1 MNTKKLQKEDI
12 LMLFLMVIFLYHQYN
27 SVIYGGTVFDDSAH
41 ISTSKRIIDKGIL
54 FFQDPSNPF
63 LSEFNSYNYEFYGY
77 IVAIPVFIFSNNQLV
92 LNFFS
97 NLLQNNPNVN
107 INNIEEFN
115 YIVRYNTINIYVV
128 IILFLTYLL
137 LNNFYNKRDSL
148 LVILFLLMIPSF
160 NGQALFNI
168 KDIPF
173 ALQLF
178 LATLYLLVVEKKR
191 GGIKNASIKEKLF
204 IMLLISSVLLVRLN
218 GIVFIGLVS
227 LYLLGSSK
235 EKVNYIFNYFYL
247 YLGSFIL
254 FFLGS
259 PSSWQKPK
267 LFLTEV
273 IKTQFFLGW
282 TGSTLTNG
290 DFIFA
295 LDMEPTYLFTWFFY
309 RLPIVFHISLIIG
322 TIIFFSSR
330 KKSEIF
336 KISLFYIYFIN
347 IAFVIYLPAS
357 YDGIRQY
364 IFLLPFFSI
373 VLLEVLTFVNNKL
386 FKNVSILF
394 IIFYMLYTQ
403 MGLGPYKYVYFNEFT
418 NEENISIY
426 CDEVSGCGNWATDYL
441 GFSGKELS
449 KKVIEL
455 NTDEV
460 YICEPTYAFDSFLN
474 NKVKILNY
482 GSISQ
487 FPINR
492 EFIILNLHRPM
503 SRYDLCGFTDMD
515 KKYSCELVESA
526 TTNLRGYEINL
537 SYIQKCV
544 FT

>member
-1 MNTKKLQKEDI
+1 MTTKKIQKEDI

-27 SVIYGGTVFDDSAH
+27 SVIFGGTVFDDLAH
-41 ISTSKRIIDKGIL
+41 ISTSERIIDKSIL
-54 FFQDPSNPF
+54 FFQDPNNPF
-63 LSEFNSYNYEFYGY
+63 LSEFNAYNYEFYGY
-77 IVAIPVFIFSNNQLV
+77 IVAIPVFIFSNNQYV

-97 NLLQNNPNVN
+97 NLLQNNQNVN

-128 IILFLTYLL
+128 IILFLAYLL

-148 LVILFLLMIPSF
+148 LVILFLIMIPSF

-173 ALQLF
+173 SLQLF
-178 LATLYLLVVEKKR
+178 LATLYLVVIEKKR

-204 IMLLISSVLLVRLN
+204 IMLFISSVLLVRLN

-235 EKVNYIFNYFYL
+235 EKFNYIFNYFYL
-247 YLGSFIL
+247 YVGSFIL

-273 IKTQFFLGW
+273 IKTQFFLEW

-290 DFIFA
+290 NFIFA
-295 LDMEPTYLFTWFFY
+295 MDMEPSYLSTWFFY
-309 RLPIVFHISLIIG
+309 RLPVVFHISLVIG

-336 KISLFYIYFIN
+336 KISIFYIYFIN
-347 IAFVIYLPAS
+347 LAFVIYLPAS

-373 VLLEVLTFVNNKL
+373 VLLEVLRFINNNL
-386 FKNVSILF
+386 LKNISILF
-394 IIFYMLYTQ
+394 IIFYLLYTQ
-403 MGLGPYKYVYFNEFT
+403 TGLGPYKYVYFNEFT
-418 NEENISIY
+418 NRENISIY
-426 CDEVSGCGNWATDYL
+426 CDEVSGCGYWATDYL

-449 KKVIEL
+449 KKVSEISTE
-455 NTDEV
+455 EV
-460 YICEPTYAFDSFLN
+460 YICEPTYAFDPFLN
-474 NKVKILNY
+474 DKLKILNY

-487 FPINR
+487 FPVNK

-503 SRYDLCGFTDMD
+503 SGYDLCGFTDMD
-515 KKYSCELVESA
+515 KKYSCELVESV
-526 TTNLRGYEINL
+526 TTNLRGYEIYL